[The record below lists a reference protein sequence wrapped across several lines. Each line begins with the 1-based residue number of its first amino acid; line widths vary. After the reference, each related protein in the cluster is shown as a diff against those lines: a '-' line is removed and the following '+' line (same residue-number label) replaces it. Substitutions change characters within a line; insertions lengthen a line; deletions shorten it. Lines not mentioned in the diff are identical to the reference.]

1 LSALRWVEKAEK
13 DIESARHLLGLG
25 SHLADVACF
34 HAQQAVEKLLK
45 AFLVSRGAEITKT
58 HNIARLIER
67 CREIDPEFERLYDM
81 EADRLTEYA
90 VEARYPEFEEEPSAE
105 EAEEAVKI
113 AEKVREFVVKKIECG
128 EATSSRTSE

>member
-1 LSALRWVEKAEK
+1 MPLRKVWRFERFEMGEEGGEGYRERKAPPWSRLPPCGCGVLSCPAGGGEAAEGFSCK
-13 DIESARHLLGLG
+13 
-25 SHLADVACF
+25 
-34 HAQQAVEKLLK
+34 Q
-45 AFLVSRGAEITKT
+45 RGRDT

-90 VEARYPEFEEEPSAE
+90 VEARYPEFEEEPSTE

-113 AEKVREFVVKKIECG
+113 A
-128 EATSSRTSE
+128 